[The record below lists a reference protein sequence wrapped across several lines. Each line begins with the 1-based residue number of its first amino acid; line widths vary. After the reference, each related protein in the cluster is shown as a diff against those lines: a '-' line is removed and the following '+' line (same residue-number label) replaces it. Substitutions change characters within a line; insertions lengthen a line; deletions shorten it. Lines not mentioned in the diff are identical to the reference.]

1 MIRRLVNAAKRR
13 MPKRP
18 AAPVRA
24 ITKPA
29 PPVVTD
35 GMIVDVDWAAMTPAE
50 QGAFYDE
57 NGFLVISQA
66 ISPQELETIHREIK
80 SYGLTGLTADIW
92 QVPSFLPLIENEK
105 ILSALH
111 TIFGEE
117 IRFFKGAYVET
128 PPIDVA
134 GEKARPKVFHV
145 DYGVGET
152 GGDFYNSCASWVNV
166 GLYLTDMTPE
176 LAPFWV
182 VPGSN
187 RHYDVV
193 PSANMEAMADKA
205 KLVLPK
211 AGDAV
216 FIHCMTVHAG
226 GDNLSNVTRHAI
238 FLSYRPAWARPV
250 GPVPEWPQ
258 EFIDKAP
265 AKRKRLLM
273 GLNEGLG
280 G

>member
-1 MIRRLVNAAKRR
+1 MIRRLVNAFKRR
-13 MPKRP
+13 IPKPASAPPRAIC
-18 AAPVRA
+18 AAPSVPV
-24 ITKPA
+24 ITK
-29 PPVVTD
+29 D
-35 GMIVDVDWAAMTPAE
+35 LIVDVDWAAMSPSE
-50 QGAFYDE
+50 QAAFYDE
-57 NGFLVISQA
+57 NGFLVVSQA
-66 ISPQELETIHREIK
+66 ISREDLAIVHHEIK

-92 QVPSFLPLIENEK
+92 SVPSFAPLIENRK
-105 ILSALH
+105 LLSALR

-128 PPIDVA
+128 PPIAVA

-145 DYGVGET
+145 DYGVGES
-152 GGDFYNSCASWVNV
+152 GGDFRNSCASWVNV

-193 PSANMEAMADKA
+193 PSDDMESMADQA
-205 KLVLPK
+205 KIVLAK

-226 GDNLSNVTRHAI
+226 GHNLSNTTRHAI

-250 GPVPEWPQ
+250 GRVPEWPK

-265 AKRKRLLM
+265 AKRKPLLL
-273 GLNEGLG
+273 GLNQGL
-280 G
+280 